1 MNADMGTDEA
11 AGARPED
18 EPGTGMVAAFGRLLK
33 RVRTT
38 AGMER
43 AELGARLG
51 YAASTI
57 ASYELGRRIPPPKFI
72 DQADEILGAR
82 GVLRELKEDVAR
94 AQYPAFFR
102 DAAKLEAEAVELLA
116 YDTHVMNGLLQ
127 TEEYTRALLGMRRPL
142 LDVETIEQRTT
153 ARLARQRIF
162 NRWPAPLLSFV
173 LEEPVLRKPFGGKA
187 VLRGQLEQLLLTGQQ
202 RNVEI
207 QVIPMDREDNAGVD
221 GPFTVITRR
230 SGDQVVYAEVQGRSS
245 LVTDRGEA
253 RLAAARYGIIR
264 SQALAPRETLGYI
277 ETLLGEL

>member
-72 DQADEILGAR
+72 DQADEVLGAR

-102 DAAKLEAEAVELLA
+102 DAAKLEAEAVELHV
-116 YDTHVMNGLLQ
+116 YDTHVINGLLQ
-127 TEEYTRALLGMRRPL
+127 TEAYARAVFAMRRPL
-142 LDVETIEQRTT
+142 LSEATVDQRVATRMT
-153 ARLARQRIF
+153 RQEVFARMNL
-162 NRWPAPLLSFV
+162 PTLSFV
-173 LEEPVLRKPFGGKA
+173 IEESTVRRPIGGRA
-187 VLRGQLEQLLLTGQQ
+187 VRRGQLEQLLLHGRR

-207 QVIPMDREDNAGVD
+207 QVMPTDREEHCGLA
-221 GPFTVITRR
+221 GPFTLIETRTGQR
-230 SGDQVVYAEVQGRSS
+230 IAYVEVQRDS
-245 LVTDRGEA
+245 
-253 RLAAARYGIIR
+253 RLYTERATVREIAGQYSILRA
-264 SQALAPRETLGYI
+264 QALTPCESLTFI
-277 ETLLGEL
+277 ERLLGEK